1 VAKSLSANVQFCYL
15 RIWQKDILNQ
25 DNQNTICSDPANG
38 IFSQSYEQMF
48 LQKKME
54 RFLMVHTAL

>member
-25 DNQNTICSDPANG
+25 DNQNTICSDPANREYSLKVMNKCSSKV
-38 IFSQSYEQMF
+38 IWNVF
-48 LQKKME
+48 
-54 RFLMVHTAL
+54 